1 MMVLMVTGGSGGY
14 WVLMGFNS
22 EPSATTRTTSNK
34 KTKKSVLAENAGF
47 LDFFSKNH
55 IFTKKRADTEPMSL
69 VSENIKYL
77 RKLNG
82 LTQEQFARRIGI
94 KRSLLGA
101 YEEARANPNP
111 NNLIAIAKAFNV
123 SVENIQRHDLRKLRE
138 TPSLTMSFDRQAAQS
153 RVDTTAPPRSMF
165 ADDDPFGDPPQT
177 HRPDLADVPKPL
189 ASVLEKYYR
198 NPTAVQPPA
207 GPHIAGQNQ
216 VANPYSAPVPEPPV
230 IRDPVVRDPVI
241 RDPVSRE
248 QAIGGGMPRMEPV
261 PVTKPSVS
269 QDMPL
274 VFNNSY
280 EQAAGVPV
288 VSEQPAVQPV
298 PLVMQYQFSEYQQR
312 HQQADFINRLPTMR
326 LPTLPTGNYR
336 AFEADADFV
345 MPGALLV
352 GQFIRN
358 WFDIVDGRL
367 YVLMLH
373 HQGLV
378 CRRIFN
384 QVKVKG
390 TLLLTA
396 DKATVASREVPLKD
410 VLEVWEIRAFFSQQ
424 LPEPPPN
431 QERLR
436 QLVEELRF
444 EVNRM

>member
-1 MMVLMVTGGSGGY
+1 
-14 WVLMGFNS
+14 
-22 EPSATTRTTSNK
+22 
-34 KTKKSVLAENAGF
+34 
-47 LDFFSKNH
+47 
-55 IFTKKRADTEPMSL
+55 MSL

-82 LTQEQFARRIGI
+82 LTQEQFSRRIGI

-123 SVENIQRHDLRKLRE
+123 SVENLQRHDLRKLRE
-138 TPSLTMSFDRQAAQS
+138 TPSLSMSFDRQPAS

-165 ADDDPFGDPPQT
+165 NDDDPFADPPQT
-177 HRPDLADVPKPL
+177 ARPDLADVPKPL

-207 GPHIAGQNQ
+207 GPHVAGPGT
-216 VANPYSAPVPEPPV
+216 VPNPYSTPEPPV
-230 IRDPVVRDPVI
+230 IRDPISRDSVLRDPVLRDPVI
-241 RDPVSRE
+241 RDPVLRE
-248 QAIGGGMPRMEPV
+248 QPMGGSMPRMDPV
-261 PVTKPSVS
+261 SVAKPPVSN
-269 QDMPL
+269 DMPL

-280 EQAAGVPV
+280 DQAAGTPKVA
-288 VSEQPAVQPV
+288 EQPSAQPV
-298 PLVMQYQFSEYQQR
+298 PLVMQYQFGDYQQR

-326 LPTLPTGNYR
+326 LPTLPVGNYR
-336 AFEADADFV
+336 AFEADADFP

-367 YVLMLH
+367 YVLMLQ

-396 DKATVASREVPLKD
+396 DKATIPSHEIPLKD
-410 VLEVWEIRAFFSQQ
+410 VLEVWEIKAFFSHQ
-424 LPEPPPN
+424 LPGPPPN

-436 QLVEELRF
+436 QLVDELRF
-444 EVNRM
+444 EVDRM

>member
-1 MMVLMVTGGSGGY
+1 MPVFWIFLAKTIF
-14 WVLMGFNS
+14 LLKK
-22 EPSATTRTTSNK
+22 EQTPTS
-34 KTKKSVLAENAGF
+34 
-47 LDFFSKNH
+47 
-55 IFTKKRADTEPMSL
+55 MSL

-82 LTQEQFARRIGI
+82 LTQEQCGRRIGI

-216 VANPYSAPVPEPPV
+216 VANPYSAPLPEPPV
-230 IRDPVVRDPVI
+230 IRDPI
-241 RDPVSRE
+241 SRE

-261 PVTKPSVS
+261 PVTKPPVS

-288 VSEQPAVQPV
+288 VSEQPAAQPV

-367 YVLMLH
+367 YVLLLH